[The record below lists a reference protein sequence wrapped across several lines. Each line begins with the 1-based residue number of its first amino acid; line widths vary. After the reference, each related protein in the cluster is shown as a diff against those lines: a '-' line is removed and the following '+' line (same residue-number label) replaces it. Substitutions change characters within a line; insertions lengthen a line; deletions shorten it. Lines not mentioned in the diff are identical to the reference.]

1 MKGDQ
6 MYAVDSVVVVVT
18 VTPCHRESKLFLA
31 LHAWEALATALE
43 LVF

>member
-6 MYAVDSVVVVVT
+6 MYAVDSVVVV

-31 LHAWEALATALE
+31 LHAWEALATSLE